1 MKSKVFV
8 AASVAL
14 ALLSGA
20 AACSSSKS
28 SGGSSG
34 KQITVWSEENDADRI
49 TATQANIAKFTAAT
63 GIKVK
68 LVGIDGNQFQ
78 SLITNDAAAGKLPD
92 VVGAV
97 PLSDIQYLAAN
108 GLVNTAATQA
118 VVNNLGPSTFTRQAL
133 KLTQYKGTQAA
144 IPSDAW
150 VQLLMYR
157 KDLFAKAHLPAPN
170 TFANI
175 ETAAK
180 KLTVIRAVGT
190 WMFQPNRSKTP
201 VCFCWPLGGSPR
213 TWRN

>member
-1 MKSKVFV
+1 MASSPLVRPDGITMNKQGPGIQERNGMKSKVFV

-78 SLITNDAAAGKLPD
+78 SLIT
-92 VVGAV
+92 
-97 PLSDIQYLAAN
+97 
-108 GLVNTAATQA
+108 
-118 VVNNLGPSTFTRQAL
+118 
-133 KLTQYKGTQAA
+133 
-144 IPSDAW
+144 
-150 VQLLMYR
+150 
-157 KDLFAKAHLPAPN
+157 
-170 TFANI
+170 
-175 ETAAK
+175 
-180 KLTVIRAVGT
+180 
-190 WMFQPNRSKTP
+190 
-201 VCFCWPLGGSPR
+201 
-213 TWRN
+213 